1 MTAAIRAEGLTKHY
15 GKHVAI
21 TELNLEVAQ
30 GEVFGF
36 LGPNGAGKST
46 TIRILLD
53 LIRPTAGH
61 VEVFGVDPRSGGAE
75 LRRRIGYLPGEL
87 EIEGRNTARELL
99 GFLADQHSR
108 AGSHAVEPGRIEELA
123 KLLDLDLSRKVG
135 AMSKGNKQK
144 VGVIAAFMHRP
155 DLLILDEPTS
165 GLDPLLQQRFLEL
178 VAEAKGNGQTVFMS
192 SHILSEVQQ
201 IADRA
206 VIMRAGR
213 LLGTENVE
221 DLRRRSPRTVELVF
235 GEEVSADDFRRLP
248 SVRDLTIDGKTVR
261 CTTEGEVDELF
272 KTAARYQLVSVL
284 STEPDLEQI
293 FFSLYGR

>member
-1 MTAAIRAEGLTKHY
+1 MTTAAIRTEGLTKHY
-15 GKHVAI
+15 GKHVAL
-21 TELNLEVAQ
+21 TELNLEVGQ

-53 LIRPTAGH
+53 LIRPTSGH
-61 VEVFGVDPRSGGAE
+61 VEVLGVDPRTGGAE
-75 LRRRIGYLPGEL
+75 LRKRIGYLPGEL
-87 EIEGRNTARELL
+87 EIEGRNTARDLL
-99 GFLADQHSR
+99 GFLADLR
-108 AGSHAVEPGRIEELA
+108 GTVPANRITDLA
-123 KLLDLDLSRKVG
+123 DLLDLDLSKKVG

-144 VGVIAAFMHRP
+144 VGIIAAFMHNP

-165 GLDPLLQQRFLEL
+165 GLDPLLQQRFLDL
-178 VAEAKGNGQTVFMS
+178 VTAAKHNGQTVFMS

-201 IADRA
+201 TADRA
-206 VIMRAGR
+206 VIMRAGK

-221 DLRRRSPRTVELVF
+221 DLRRRSPRSVELVF
-235 GEEVSADDFRRLP
+235 GEDIFADDFAKLP
-248 SVRDLTIDGKTVR
+248 DVRDLTIEGKTLR
-261 CTTEGEVDELF
+261 CTTEGEVDDLF
-272 KTAARYQLVSVL
+272 KMAAKYRLVSVL

>member
-1 MTAAIRAEGLTKHY
+1 MSAAILAEGLTKHY
-15 GKHVAI
+15 GKHVAL
-21 TELNLEVAQ
+21 TDLDLEVAQ

-53 LIRPTAGH
+53 LIRPTAGR
-61 VEVFGVDPRSGGAE
+61 VEVLGTDPRVGGAE
-75 LRRRIGYLPGEL
+75 LRAHIGYLPGEL
-87 EIEGRNTARELL
+87 EIEGRNTAADLL
-99 GFLADQHSR
+99 GFLADQR
-108 AGSHAVEPGRIEELA
+108 GTVERGRIVELA
-123 KLLDLDLSRKVG
+123 DLLDLDLSRKVG

-144 VGVIAAFMHRP
+144 VGIIAAFMHRP
-155 DLLILDEPTS
+155 RLLILDEPTS
-165 GLDPLLQQRFLEL
+165 GLDPLLQQRFLTL
-178 VAEAKGNGQTVFMS
+178 VSEAKANGQTVFMS

-201 IADRA
+201 TADRA
-206 VIMRAGR
+206 VIMRAGK

-221 DLRRRSPRTVELVF
+221 DLRRRSPRAVELVF
-235 GEEVSADDFRRLP
+235 DEDVFTDDFAGLP
-248 SVRDLTIDGKTVR
+248 GVHDLSVTDRTVR

-272 KTAARYQLVSVL
+272 KKAAKYRLVSVL

>member
-1 MTAAIRAEGLTKHY
+1 MSAAILAEGLTKRY
-15 GKHVAI
+15 GKHVAL
-21 TELNLEVAQ
+21 TDLDLEVAQ

-53 LIRPTAGH
+53 LIRPTAGR
-61 VEVFGVDPRSGGAE
+61 VAVLGTDPRAGGAE
-75 LRRRIGYLPGEL
+75 LRAHIGYLPGEL
-87 EIEGRNTARELL
+87 EIEGRNTAGELL
-99 GFLADQHSR
+99 GFLADQRGTVARSR
-108 AGSHAVEPGRIEELA
+108 ITELA
-123 KLLDLDLSRKVG
+123 DLLDLDLSRKVG

-144 VGVIAAFMHRP
+144 VGIVAAFMHRP
-155 DLLILDEPTS
+155 QLLILDEPTS
-165 GLDPLLQQRFLEL
+165 GLDPLLQQRFLTL
-178 VAEAKGNGQTVFMS
+178 VSEAKANGQTVFMS

-201 IADRA
+201 TADRA
-206 VIMRAGR
+206 VIMRAGK

-221 DLRRRSPRTVELVF
+221 DLRRRSPRAVELVF
-235 GEEVSADDFRRLP
+235 DEDVFADDFANLTG
-248 SVRDLTIDGKTVR
+248 VRDLSVADRTVR

-272 KTAARYQLVSVL
+272 KTAAKYRLVSVL

>member
-1 MTAAIRAEGLTKHY
+1 MTIAAVRTEGLTKHY
-15 GKHVAI
+15 GKHVAL
-21 TELNLEVAQ
+21 TDLNLEVGQ

-53 LIRPTAGH
+53 LIRPTSGR
-61 VEVFGVDPRSGGAE
+61 VELFGVEPRVGDAQ

-99 GFLADQHSR
+99 AFLADLR
-108 AGSHAVEPGRIEELA
+108 GDVAPNRITDLA
-123 KLLDLDLSRKVG
+123 DLLDLDLSKKVG

-144 VGVIAAFMHRP
+144 VGIIAAFMHNP

-165 GLDPLLQQRFLEL
+165 GLDPLLQQRFLDL
-178 VAEAKGNGQTVFMS
+178 VGAAKRNGQTVFMS

-201 IADRA
+201 TADRA
-206 VIMRAGR
+206 VIMRAGK

-221 DLRRRSPRTVELVF
+221 DLRRRSPRSVELVF
-235 GEEVSADDFRRLP
+235 GADIFGDDFAGLP
-248 SVRDLTIDGKTVR
+248 GVRDLTVDGKTLR
-261 CTTEGEVDELF
+261 CTTEGEVDTLF
-272 KTAARYQLVSVL
+272 KMAAKYQLVSVL

-293 FFSLYGR
+293 FFSRYGR

>member
-1 MTAAIRAEGLTKHY
+1 MTPAAIRTEGLTKHY
-15 GKHVAI
+15 GKHVAL
-21 TELNLEVAQ
+21 TDLDLDVVQ

-53 LIRPTAGH
+53 LIRPTAGT
-61 VEVFGVDPRSGGAE
+61 VEVLGVDPRKGGAE

-87 EIEGRNTARELL
+87 EIEGRNTARALL
-99 GFLADQHSR
+99 EFLADQHGNVP
-108 AGSHAVEPGRIEELA
+108 AQRITDLA
-123 KLLDLDLSRKVG
+123 DLLDLDLSRKVG

-144 VGVIAAFMHRP
+144 VGIIAAFMHNP

-165 GLDPLLQQRFLEL
+165 GLDPLLQQRFLDL
-178 VAEAKGNGQTVFMS
+178 VSAAKANGQTVFMS

-201 IADRA
+201 TADRA

-221 DLRRRSPRTVELVF
+221 DLRRRSPRAVELVF
-235 GEEVSADDFRRLP
+235 GEEIFADDFARLP
-248 SVRDLTIDGKTVR
+248 GLRDLTVEGKTLR
-261 CTTEGEVDELF
+261 CTTEGEVDGLF
-272 KTAARYQLVSVL
+272 KMAAKYQLVSVL

>member
-1 MTAAIRAEGLTKHY
+1 MTAAIRTEGLTKHY

-21 TELNLEVAQ
+21 TGLDLEVQ
-30 GEVFGF
+30 PGEVFGF

-61 VEVFGVDPRSGGAE
+61 VEVLGVDPRAGGAE

-87 EIEGRNTARELL
+87 AIEGRNTARELL
-99 GFLADQHSR
+99 GFLADQHGTVAAR
-108 AGSHAVEPGRIEELA
+108 RIIELA
-123 KLLDLDLSRKVG
+123 DLLDLDLSRKVG

-144 VGVIAAFMHRP
+144 VGLVAAFMHRP

-165 GLDPLLQQRFLEL
+165 GLDPLLQQRFLDL
-178 VAEAKGNGQTVFMS
+178 VTEAKANGQTVFMS
-192 SHILSEVQQ
+192 SHVLSEVQQ
-201 IADRA
+201 TADRA
-206 VIMRAGR
+206 VIMRAGQ
-213 LLGTENVE
+213 LLGTENVDE
-221 DLRRRSPRTVELVF
+221 LRRRAPRSVELVF
-235 GEEVSADDFRRLP
+235 GAEVFADDFARLP
-248 SVRDLTIDGKTVR
+248 GVRELSVEGKTLR

-272 KTAARYQLVSVL
+272 KTAAKYRLVSVL

>member
-1 MTAAIRAEGLTKHY
+1 MTAAIRTEGLTKHY

-21 TELNLEVAQ
+21 TDLDLEVQ
-30 GEVFGF
+30 PGEVFGF

-53 LIRPTAGH
+53 LIRPTAGR
-61 VEVFGVDPRSGGAE
+61 VEVLGVDPRAGGAQ

-87 EIEGRNTARELL
+87 TIEGRNTARELL
-99 GFLADQHSR
+99 GFLADQR
-108 AGSHAVEPGRIEELA
+108 GTVPAGRIIELA
-123 KLLDLDLSRKVG
+123 DLLDLDLSRKVG

-144 VGVIAAFMHRP
+144 VGLVAAFMHRP

-165 GLDPLLQQRFLEL
+165 GLDPLLQQRFLDL
-178 VAEAKGNGQTVFMS
+178 VSEAKNNGQTVFMS
-192 SHILSEVQQ
+192 SHVLSEVQQ
-201 IADRA
+201 TADRA
-206 VIMRAGR
+206 VIMRAGQ
-213 LLGTENVE
+213 LLGTENVDE
-221 DLRRRSPRTVELVF
+221 LRRRAPRSVELVF
-235 GEEVSADDFRRLP
+235 GAEVFADDFAALP
-248 SVRDLTIDGKTVR
+248 GVRELSVEGKTVR

-272 KTAARYQLVSVL
+272 KTAAKYRLVSVL

>member
-1 MTAAIRAEGLTKHY
+1 MTTAAIRTEGLTKHY
-15 GKHVAI
+15 GKHVAL
-21 TELNLEVAQ
+21 TDLNLEVGQ

-53 LIRPTAGH
+53 LIRPTSGR
-61 VEVFGVDPRSGGAE
+61 VEVFGIEPRIGGAQ

-87 EIEGRNTARELL
+87 EIEGRNTARDLL
-99 GFLADQHSR
+99 AFLADLHGDV
-108 AGSHAVEPGRIEELA
+108 APNRITDLA
-123 KLLDLDLSRKVG
+123 DLLDLDLSKKVG

-144 VGVIAAFMHRP
+144 VGIIAAFMHNP

-165 GLDPLLQQRFLEL
+165 GLDPLLQQRFLDL
-178 VAEAKGNGQTVFMS
+178 VGAAKRNGQTVFMS

-201 IADRA
+201 TADRA
-206 VIMRAGR
+206 VIMRTGQ

-221 DLRRRSPRTVELVF
+221 DLRRRSPRSVELVF
-235 GEEVSADDFRRLP
+235 GEDIFGDDFARLP
-248 SVRDLTIDGKTVR
+248 GVRDLIIDGKTLR
-261 CTTEGEVDELF
+261 CTTEGEVDGLF
-272 KTAARYQLVSVL
+272 KMAAKYQLVSVL

-293 FFSLYGR
+293 FFSRYGR